1 MTLMSRYRL
10 SPPYLPWLAPCVLFL
25 VALSLR
31 LYCLDCRTLWSD
43 EIASIE
49 VAQRGLQALLTD
61 RFGWMRVQT
70 PLHYLIVWLTIQPV
84 DPIATA
90 ALVRLPSAIA
100 GALTPLAVYGLG
112 RELFGR
118 PQGLLAASMLALA
131 PVHINYSQDVRP
143 YALLTLLT
151 VASVYS
157 LLVAHRTGL
166 PKWWLAFALLS
177 VANVLNAYV
186 SLTLVL
192 PALAPYLLWLLWK
205 LRPRPSGPRK
215 PFAYALLSLG
225 MLALAALLMLVDML
239 QVPRVPPDLGLLASS
254 ALFLSPLELLSWF
267 SQLGIGGQLERL
279 VQLALLLLMLSGLLF
294 AVRARRHGGAAL
306 CLLFIL
312 VPAIILAILSTTN
325 VVFQRYALFVMPF
338 YFLLVGNGVVLLS
351 RPLPTRLT
359 NSVRF
364 PRPISLLPATLAA
377 ALVALA
383 FLAGTG
389 NYMSRDRHQELTYR
403 PDFRSAHTYLLQSA
417 RPEDTI
423 VLMGWDALAST
434 FYWRG
439 NPPAAAYSALDPDLF
454 RHHPRGAVYWLASY
468 DFDLPQT
475 ILSDK
480 RWVEVKQ
487 FDRVVLLK
495 QASSAGTK
503 SDLDWFVRQ
512 LESVSPRT
520 RSIEQAAMNLRASI
534 YQSNGQVL
542 EAANAYRMS
551 GSYFPIGDE
560 YLRTAQG
567 FALRSETASAWRD
580 TLLSKSMEPQNA
592 ELHTWMSQM
601 LSDMGRQDESRI
613 EAQIADALSA
623 P

>member
-1 MTLMSRYRL
+1 MSKYRL
-10 SPPYLPWLAPCVLFL
+10 SQPYLTWPALAALFL

-70 PLHYLIVWLTIQPV
+70 PMHYLVVWLTIQPV

-90 ALVRLPSAIA
+90 TLVRLPSAIA

-151 VASVYS
+151 AASVYS

-166 PKWWLAFALLS
+166 AKWWLLFTFLS

-192 PALAPYLLWLLWK
+192 PALAPYLLWLLWN
-205 LRPRPSGPRK
+205 LRPGRPNGRR
-215 PFAYALLSLG
+215 PFSYALFSLG
-225 MLALAALLMLVDML
+225 ALAMVALLMLVDML
-239 QVPRVPPDLGLLASS
+239 QVPRVPPDLRQLPPA
-254 ALFLSPLELLSWF
+254 ALILSPLELLSWF
-267 SQLGIGGQLERL
+267 SQLGIGGQWER
-279 VQLALLLLMLSGLLF
+279 VAQLFLLLLMLSGVLF
-294 AVRARRHGGAAL
+294 AVRTRKLQGAAL
-306 CLLFIL
+306 CLLFVL
-312 VPAIILAILSTTN
+312 VPSIVLAILSTTN
-325 VVFQRYALFVMPF
+325 AVFQRYALFAMPF
-338 YFLLVGNGVVLLS
+338 YFLLVGNGLALLPS
-351 RPLPTRLT
+351 ILPAKQANPAR
-359 NSVRF
+359 S
-364 PRPISLLPATLAA
+364 PRTLSMLPATLST
-377 ALVALA
+377 ALVMLA
-383 FLAGTG
+383 FAVGVR
-389 NYMSRDRHQELTYR
+389 NYMSNDRHQELTYR
-403 PDFRSAHTYLLQSA
+403 PDFRSAHAYLLTNA

-423 VLMGWDALAST
+423 VLMGWDALVST

-439 NPPAAAYSALDPDLF
+439 NPPATAYSALDPDLF
-454 RHHPRGAVYWLASY
+454 RHDPQGAVYWLASY

-475 ILSDK
+475 ILADK
-480 RWVEVKQ
+480 RWTEVKQ

-495 QASSAGTK
+495 QAGSAGTK

-512 LESVSPRT
+512 LEGVSPRT
-520 RSIEQAAMNLRASI
+520 RSVEQTAMNLRASI
-534 YQSNGQVL
+534 YQSNGQIS
-542 EAANAYRMS
+542 EAASAYRVA
-551 GSYFPIGDE
+551 GSYFPMGDE

-592 ELHTWMSQM
+592 DLHAWMSQM

-613 EAQIADALSA
+613 EAQIAYALGGR